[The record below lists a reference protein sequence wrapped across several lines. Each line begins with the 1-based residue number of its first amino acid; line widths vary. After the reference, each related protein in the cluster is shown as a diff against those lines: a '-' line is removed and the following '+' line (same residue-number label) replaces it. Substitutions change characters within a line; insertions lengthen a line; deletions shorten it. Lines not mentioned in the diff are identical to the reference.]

1 MSRSSYVEPTALG
14 LVLAALQP
22 TNRLVFE
29 VMLAT
34 GLRVGDVL
42 KLTTEQVKRQRF
54 TVRESKTGK
63 TRRVYLPA
71 KLQLQLLAQAGR
83 LYVFEGRTDWRK
95 HRTRQAVWKDT
106 VRCAAFFQRGGSVPK
121 GATVSPHSA
130 RKVYAVGEYHRTGS
144 LDDVRRK
151 LNHDPAHM
159 ATTHTSSA
167 LSGENQHRQG
177 GPGGGRLCCY
187 WLVAVLYSSQ
197 VMSPRARACIP

>member
-71 KLQLQLLAQAGR
+71 KLQFSCWSRPGGCTYSRAAPTGASTERGRPCGRIPCAVRRSSSGAAPCPRVRRSALTARARCTPWASTIAQAP
-83 LYVFEGRTDWRK
+83 LT
-95 HRTRQAVWKDT
+95 T
-106 VRCAAFFQRGGSVPK
+106 C
-121 GATVSPHSA
+121 GAS
-130 RKVYAVGEYHRTGS
+130 
-144 LDDVRRK
+144 
-151 LNHDPAHM
+151 
-159 ATTHTSSA
+159 
-167 LSGENQHRQG
+167 
-177 GPGGGRLCCY
+177 
-187 WLVAVLYSSQ
+187 
-197 VMSPRARACIP
+197 

>member
-71 KLQLQLLAQAGR
+71 KLQLRLLEQAGR

-106 VRCAAFFQRGGSVPK
+106 VRLCGVLPAGRLRAQGCNGQPTQRAQSVRR
-121 GATVSPHSA
+121 GRVSPH
-130 RKVYAVGEYHRTGS
+130 
-144 LDDVRRK
+144 
-151 LNHDPAHM
+151 
-159 ATTHTSSA
+159 
-167 LSGENQHRQG
+167 
-177 GPGGGRLCCY
+177 RL
-187 WLVAVLYSSQ
+187 
-197 VMSPRARACIP
+197 P

>member
-83 LYVFEGRTDWRK
+83 LYAFEGRTDWRK

-106 VRCAAFFQRGGSVPK
+106 VRCAAFFQRGGSV
-121 GATVSPHSA
+121 
-130 RKVYAVGEYHRTGS
+130 
-144 LDDVRRK
+144 
-151 LNHDPAHM
+151 
-159 ATTHTSSA
+159 

>member
-83 LYVFEGRTDWRK
+83 LYAFEGRIRLAA
-95 HRTRQAVWKDT
+95 RQT
-106 VRCAAFFQRGGSVPK
+106 
-121 GATVSPHSA
+121 SP
-130 RKVYAVGEYHRTGS
+130 
-144 LDDVRRK
+144 
-151 LNHDPAHM
+151 
-159 ATTHTSSA
+159 
-167 LSGENQHRQG
+167 SGWA
-177 GPGGGRLCCY
+177 P
-187 WLVAVLYSSQ
+187 
-197 VMSPRARACIP
+197 

>member
-71 KLQLQLLAQAGR
+71 KLQLRLLEQAGR
-83 LYVFEGRTDWRK
+83 LYVYSRVAPTGASTGRGRPCG
-95 HRTRQAVWKDT
+95 RIPCV
-106 VRCAAFFQRGGSVPK
+106 
-121 GATVSPHSA
+121 
-130 RKVYAVGEYHRTGS
+130 
-144 LDDVRRK
+144 VRRSSSGAA
-151 LNHDPAHM
+151 PCPRVQRSAHT
-159 ATTHTSSA
+159 A
-167 LSGENQHRQG
+167 
-177 GPGGGRLCCY
+177 
-187 WLVAVLYSSQ
+187 
-197 VMSPRARACIP
+197 RARCTPWASIAAQAPLTMCGAS

>member
-42 KLTTEQVKRQRF
+42 KLTTEQVKR
-54 TVRESKTGK
+54 
-63 TRRVYLPA
+63 PA
-71 KLQLQLLAQAGR
+71 KLQLQLLEQAGR

-130 RKVYAVGEYHRTGS
+130 RKVYAVGEYRRTGS

-159 ATTHTSSA
+159 ATTLVYA
-167 LSGENQHRQG
+167 LSDQLNADELRAL
-177 GPGGGRLCCY
+177 GRK
-187 WLVAVLYSSQ
+187 ST
-197 VMSPRARACIP
+197 

>member
-29 VMLAT
+29 AMLAT

-63 TRRVYLPA
+63 TRRVYA
-71 KLQLQLLAQAGR
+71 
-83 LYVFEGRTDWRK
+83 FEGRTDWRK

-130 RKVYAVGEYHRTGS
+130 RKVYAVGEYRRTGS

-159 ATTHTSSA
+159 ATTLVYA
-167 LSGENQHRQG
+167 LSDQLNADELRAL
-177 GPGGGRLCCY
+177 GRK
-187 WLVAVLYSSQ
+187 ST
-197 VMSPRARACIP
+197 

>member
-29 VMLAT
+29 AT

-83 LYVFEGRTDWRK
+83 LYVFEGRIRLAA
-95 HRTRQAVWKDT
+95 RQT
-106 VRCAAFFQRGGSVPK
+106 
-121 GATVSPHSA
+121 
-130 RKVYAVGEYHRTGS
+130 
-144 LDDVRRK
+144 
-151 LNHDPAHM
+151 
-159 ATTHTSSA
+159 
-167 LSGENQHRQG
+167 
-177 GPGGGRLCCY
+177 
-187 WLVAVLYSSQ
+187 
-197 VMSPRARACIP
+197 SPRARRPDRPRKGARPLGVGPLTQQARTKCKGGPAQKE

>member
-83 LYVFEGRTDWRK
+83 LYAFEGRTDW
-95 HRTRQAVWKDT
+95 
-106 VRCAAFFQRGGSVPK
+106 
-121 GATVSPHSA
+121 
-130 RKVYAVGEYHRTGS
+130 
-144 LDDVRRK
+144 RK

-159 ATTHTSSA
+159 ATTLVYA
-167 LSGENQHRQG
+167 LSDQLNADELRAL
-177 GPGGGRLCCY
+177 GRK
-187 WLVAVLYSSQ
+187 ST
-197 VMSPRARACIP
+197 

>member
-63 TRRVYLPA
+63 TRRGYLPA
-71 KLQLQLLAQAGR
+71 KLQLQLLEQAGR
-83 LYVFEGRTDWRK
+83 LYAFEGRTDWRK

-130 RKVYAVGEYHRTGS
+130 RKVYAVGEYRRTGS

-159 ATTHTSSA
+159 ATTLVYA
-167 LSGENQHRQG
+167 LSDQLNADELRAL
-177 GPGGGRLCCY
+177 GRK
-187 WLVAVLYSSQ
+187 ST
-197 VMSPRARACIP
+197 

>member
-22 TNRLVFE
+22 ANRLVFE

-42 KLTTEQVKRQRF
+42 CLTTEQVKRQRF
-54 TVRESKTGK
+54 TVREHKTGK

-71 KLQLQLLAQAGR
+71 ALQLRLLEQAGR
-83 LYVFEGRTDWRK
+83 LYVFEGRNDWRK

-106 VRCAAFFQRGGSVPK
+106 ARCAAFFQRAGSVPK
-121 GATVSPHSA
+121 KATVSPHSA
-130 RKVYAVGEYHRTGS
+130 RKVYAVGEYRRTGS

-151 LNHDPAHM
+151 LNHGPAHV
-159 ATTHTSSA
+159 ATTLVYA
-167 LSGENQHRQG
+167 LSDKLSAGELRELG
-177 GPGGGRLCCY
+177 K
-187 WLVAVLYSSQ
+187 ST
-197 VMSPRARACIP
+197 